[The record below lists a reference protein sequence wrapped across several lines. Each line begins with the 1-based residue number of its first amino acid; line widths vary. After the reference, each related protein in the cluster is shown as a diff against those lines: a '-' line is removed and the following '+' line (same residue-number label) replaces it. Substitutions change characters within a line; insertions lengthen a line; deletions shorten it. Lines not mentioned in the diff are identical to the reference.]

1 MGKYMPDGD
10 RDNNF
15 NVEGYVEAEVL
26 VHMLKAAGDN
36 LSRENIMAQ
45 ATHLDNL
52 TVPLMEP
59 GISMSTT
66 PTDYSPV
73 KGLRLV
79 RFDGTTWVSFGG
91 VIDGRLSER

>member
-1 MGKYMPDGD
+1 MGT
-10 RDNNF
+10 
-15 NVEGYVEAEVL
+15 
-26 VHMLKAAGDN
+26 
-36 LSRENIMAQ
+36 S
-45 ATHLDNL
+45 
-52 TVPLMEP
+52 
-59 GISMSTT
+59 